1 MKPYDNQLNIPSDE
15 LIEMYL
21 NNEYNATPIKML
33 IGACDIQKENWIKRN
48 KKDGDVI
55 IMADH
60 DYGNSLFARWK
71 LNRDLNKQI
80 KFARGKARR
89 IIWFCGGF
97 SQRARNRVLKHLP
110 EYRKYAIVWEQ
121 NVSDMR
127 DGGYERPTSDEGFD
141 EFTYIVS

>member
-1 MKPYDNQLNIPSDE
+1 MIARGFPFLFFF
-15 LIEMYL
+15 L
-21 NNEYNATPIKML
+21 
-33 IGACDIQKENWIKRN
+33 
-48 KKDGDVI
+48 KDAI
-55 IMADH
+55 
-60 DYGNSLFARWK
+60 
-71 LNRDLNKQI
+71 RDLNEWPSFTSIQSQLNALNLLD

-97 SQRARNRVLKHLP
+97 SQRDRNRVLKHLP

>member
-1 MKPYDNQLNIPSDE
+1 MKPYDNQLNVPSDE

-21 NNEYNATPIKML
+21 SNEHNATPIKML
-33 IGACDIQKENWIKRN
+33 IGDCDIQKENWIKQN

-55 IMADH
+55 IMAGQN
-60 DYGNSLFARWK
+60 YGNSLFARWR

-80 KFARGKARR
+80 KFAREKARR

-97 SQRARNRVLKHLP
+97 NQKDRNRVLKHLP

-121 NVSDMR
+121 NVSDMK
-127 DGGYERPTSDEGFD
+127 GSGYERPTSDEGFD